1 MTRYSNMK
9 FQQGWAEGRHFFLP
23 PQPSFFFVWV
33 ANKPHLVSIT
43 SSQLWLLCFFSQC
56 THAFRHCC
64 WLSGLQGMVKR
75 EWCVYQNWSQ
85 IFLGFLAFVQLVRLS
100 GFSSLSP
107 QLSSSSSLLCRLL
120 FLLFFCRQVSFLS
133 YRRDQS
139 KGLPL
144 LQRYSEAEKKEW
156 FHVCMAFLGVEINMC
171 LFLKIWHHW
180 VCLFSWMSRAVHTG

>member
-1 MTRYSNMK
+1 
-9 FQQGWAEGRHFFLP
+9 
-23 PQPSFFFVWV
+23 
-33 ANKPHLVSIT
+33 
-43 SSQLWLLCFFSQC
+43 
-56 THAFRHCC
+56 
-64 WLSGLQGMVKR
+64 MVKR

-156 FHVCMAFLGVEINMC
+156 FHVCMAFFRGRNKYVSIFENLTPLS
-171 LFLKIWHHW
+171 LFIFLNVKSCSYRLDRFLRRHKNHPHH
-180 VCLFSWMSRAVHTG
+180 MMN